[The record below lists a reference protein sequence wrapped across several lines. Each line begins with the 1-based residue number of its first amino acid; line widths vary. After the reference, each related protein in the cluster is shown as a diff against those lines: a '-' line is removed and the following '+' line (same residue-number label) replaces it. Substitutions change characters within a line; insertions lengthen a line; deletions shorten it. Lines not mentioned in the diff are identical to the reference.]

1 MKKFNIKE
9 VFVGLLP
16 AGGDLLD
23 TLEKFAVENNIEAG
37 EVQLIGF
44 ADGAKF
50 GFYESGT
57 RDYIE
62 KSIEGE
68 LEIVNAVGTIS
79 MKDGKHFAHIHIVI
93 GDETGNLRGGHLLP
107 GTKILVAETR
117 ITVLEGNDLIRK
129 HDPETGL
136 FLWQ

>member
-1 MKKFNIKE
+1 MRKFSVRE

-16 AGGDLLD
+16 SGGDLLD
-23 TLEKFAVENNIEAG
+23 ELEKFAVTNDIEAADI
-37 EVQLIGF
+37 QIIGF
-44 ADGAKF
+44 ADGAIF
-50 GFYESGT
+50 GYYDSQT
-57 RDYIE
+57 REYVQ
-62 KSIEGE
+62 KTMEGE
-68 LEIVNAVGTIS
+68 LEIVTAVGTIS

-93 GDETGNLRGGHLLP
+93 GDEKGNLKGGHLLP

-117 ITVLEGNDLIRK
+117 ITVLEGNQLIRK